1 MTALNSIKRLLLIG
15 LIIIPALARTPAVQ
29 AQVDGPVYVVR
40 EGDSYWA
47 IADMFKIMIPDLL
60 AANGFSE
67 NHILNPGDRLVI
79 PGYEGIHGILS
90 TRTVELGESL
100 ATLALR
106 TGVPVDTLLRLNRL
120 VNPERLYAG
129 QVMILVEPEEGAA
142 DVTRWENGRTLSL
155 STGTPLLALA
165 AAEGKNPWELT
176 GLNNLS
182 SQADQ
187 FSGQSLLTVGGE
199 QPLRAWPA
207 PVENIQFRS
216 LPLVQGT
223 TAEVTLGAPQDAQ
236 AEGTLGGETL
246 RFRPWNSRFAA
257 LQGIY
262 ARAQPGT
269 VSLVV
274 LVTLPDGRS
283 IAFQQDV
290 LLQIGD
296 YIIEK
301 TDLNVPPETIDP
313 ATIQSESDEMK
324 SIVAPFTEE
333 RYWQELFQPPVSN
346 PRLTSIFGNWR
357 TYNGNSYGTFHTG
370 VDYYAQDKTEILAPA
385 PGRVVF
391 AEERVI
397 CGNTTVIDHGWG
409 VYSRY
414 CHQSKFMVQVG
425 EMVQAGQ
432 VIGLVGHTG
441 RSEGA
446 HLHWEIWV
454 GGFQV
459 NPLTWLQEIFP

>member
-1 MTALNSIKRLLLIG
+1 ML
-15 LIIIPALARTPAVQ
+15 IPALARTPAAK
-29 AQVDGPVYVVR
+29 AQVDGPVYVVL

-47 IADMFKIMIPDLL
+47 IADMFRITIPDLL

-67 NHILNPGDRLVI
+67 NHTLNPGDRLVI
-79 PGYEGIHGILS
+79 PGYAGIHGILS

-106 TGVPVDTLLRLNRL
+106 TGVPADTLLRLNRL

-129 QVMILVEPEEGAA
+129 QVMIVVEPEAGAA
-142 DVTRWENGRTLSL
+142 DGTRWENGRTISL

-187 FSGQSLLTVGGE
+187 FSGQSLLTVGGD

-207 PVENIQFRS
+207 PIGNIRFRS

-223 TAEVTLGAPQDAQ
+223 TAEVTLGLPQDAQ
-236 AEGTLGGETL
+236 AEGSLGDL
-246 RFRPWNSRFAA
+246 SLKFRPWNNSLAA

-262 ARAQPGT
+262 ARAKPGT
-269 VSLVV
+269 IPLIV
-274 LVTLPDGRS
+274 LVTMPDGRS

-301 TDLNVPPETIDP
+301 TDINVPLETIDL
-313 ATIQSESDEMK
+313 ATIQTEGDEMK
-324 SIVAPFTEE
+324 SIAAPFSEE
-333 RYWQELFQPPVSN
+333 RYWEGLFQPPVAN
-346 PRLTSIFGNWR
+346 PRLTSVFGNWR

-370 VDYYAQDKTEILAPA
+370 VDYYAPDKTEILAPA

-397 CGNTTVIDHGWG
+397 CGNATVIDHGWG
-409 VYSRY
+409 VYTRY
-414 CHQSKFMVQVG
+414 CHQSKFMVQAG
-425 EMVQAGQ
+425 EMVKTGQ

-446 HLHWEIWV
+446 HLHWEVWV
-454 GGFQV
+454 GGMQV
-459 NPLTWLQEIFP
+459 NPLAWLQEIFP

>member
-1 MTALNSIKRLLLIG
+1 M
-15 LIIIPALARTPAVQ
+15 
-29 AQVDGPVYVVR
+29 
-40 EGDSYWA
+40 
-47 IADMFKIMIPDLL
+47 
-60 AANGFSE
+60 
-67 NHILNPGDRLVI
+67 VI

-106 TGVPVDTLLRLNRL
+106 TGVPADTLLRLNRL

-129 QVMILVEPEEGAA
+129 QVMIVVGPEEGAA

-165 AAEGKNPWELT
+165 AAEGKNPWELS
-176 GLNNLS
+176 GVNNLS

-187 FSGQSLLTVGGE
+187 FSGQSLITVGGD

-207 PVENIQFRS
+207 PIENIQFRS

-236 AEGTLGGETL
+236 AEGTLGGVTL

-269 VSLVV
+269 VPLIV
-274 LVTLPDGRS
+274 LVKLPDGRS

-301 TDLNVPPETIDP
+301 TDLNVPPGTIDP

-324 SIVAPFTEE
+324 SIVASFTEE

-346 PRLTSIFGNWR
+346 PKLTSVFGNWR

-370 VDYYAQDKTEILAPA
+370 VDYYAPDKTEILAPA

-414 CHQSKFMVQVG
+414 CHQSKISVQVG
-425 EMVQAGQ
+425 EMVQTGQ

-454 GGFQV
+454 GGYQV